1 MLLIGW
7 KLASNSYFKLVNYL
21 GFLDKRRKILLLGF
35 FNVEEK
41 STTWCVEGKFVMC
54 YKNN

>member
-1 MLLIGW
+1 MLLIDW
-7 KLASNSYFKLVNYL
+7 KLASNSYFKLVSYL
-21 GFLDKRRKILLLGF
+21 GFLDKRKKMLLLGF
-35 FNVEEK
+35 FDVEEK